1 MSEKQHDFKL
11 NSVEELNNYVDEL
24 VHDADEIKNVLEAKL
39 ILQQFQDLT
48 NAIDEFAK
56 KHPDDP
62 EIMRECTKNARVIYV
77 LSVSIG
83 KSIMDTLGL
92 KDEKIDQQYNK
103 ILQMLG
109 GKPGFDINLA
119 ADDRDLL

>member
-1 MSEKQHDFKL
+1 MSEKQRDFKL

-24 VHDADEIKNVLEAKL
+24 VHDADEIKTILEAKL
-39 ILQQFQDLT
+39 ILRQFQDLT
-48 NAIDEFAK
+48 TAIEEYAK
-56 KHPDDP
+56 VHLDDP
-62 EIMRECTKNARVIYV
+62 EITRECTKNARVIYV
-77 LSVSIG
+77 ISVSIG

-92 KDEKIDQQYNK
+92 KDEKIDQQYNQV
-103 ILQMLG
+103 LQMLG